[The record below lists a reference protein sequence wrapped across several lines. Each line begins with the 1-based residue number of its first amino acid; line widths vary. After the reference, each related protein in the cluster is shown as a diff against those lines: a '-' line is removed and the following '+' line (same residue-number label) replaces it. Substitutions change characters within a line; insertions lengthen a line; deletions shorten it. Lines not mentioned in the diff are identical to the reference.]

1 MSITKSNGRTPNL
14 DKLNPIQLIRK
25 NKMKLLQIKILLKRS
40 ENMKAELKRAG
51 IKNSYNHEID
61 ETVTKELGLTFQT
74 IYAWKREL
82 GQTAPN
88 EYAHSEQKELMK
100 RYYKIKDKNPKFID
114 EDIAKMLNIGISS
127 LHLYYLNSLR
137 QTQKIGKDTQKKILE
152 AFHEL
157 TEQNAPIEAP
167 EGETKSECAVCLGN
181 FEAGDKVRP
190 LPPCEHIFHTECI
203 ELWLKKHNNCPLCR
217 AEIFKISSGKVKPN
231 VKEAPNAEARSN
243 TENAAENN
251 V

>member
-1 MSITKSNGRTPNL
+1 M
-14 DKLNPIQLIRK
+14 D
-25 NKMKLLQIKILLKRS
+25 KRS
-40 ENMKAELKRAG
+40 
-51 IKNSYNHEID
+51 NS
-61 ETVTKELGLTFQT
+61 K
-74 IYAWKREL
+74 
-82 GQTAPN
+82 
-88 EYAHSEQKELMK
+88 
-100 RYYKIKDKNPKFID
+100 KDKSSEKSKQEKTLRLLLTAMDDGNG
-114 EDIAKMLNIGISS
+114 IGN
-127 LHLYYLNSLR
+127 LAMDFNK
-137 QTQKIGKDTQKKILE
+137 QKNTQKKILE